1 MVLMPDVRA
10 RSVPTDEH
18 AQLAV
23 DTFRMLADPTRLKI
37 LWILLQGETHVSA
50 LCEHTG
56 ASAPAVSQHLAKLRL
71 AGLVTSRR
79 EGTFIHYSATSAHVR
94 RLLTE
99 ALSHAEHL
107 TGEVRG
113 ADRHTYDG

>member
-1 MVLMPDVRA
+1 MPDVRA

-37 LWILLQGETHVSA
+37 LWILLQGEANVSA
-50 LCEHTG
+50 LCQEAG

-79 EGTFIHYSATSAHVR
+79 AGTFIYYNATSAHVR

-99 ALSHAEHL
+99 ALSYAEHVA
-107 TGEVRG
+107 GEVTG
-113 ADRHTYDG
+113 AEPHTYDT

>member
-1 MVLMPDVRA
+1 MPDVRA
-10 RSVPTDEH
+10 SSVPTDEH

-23 DTFRMLADPTRLKI
+23 ETFRMLADPTRVKI
-37 LWILLQGETHVSA
+37 LWLLLHDEHNVSA
-50 LCEHTG
+50 LCQEVG

-79 EGTFIHYSATSAHVR
+79 EGTFIYYRATSAHVR

-99 ALSHAEHL
+99 ALSHAEHVA
-107 TGEVRG
+107 GEVSGDAPHSYR
-113 ADRHTYDG
+113 D

>member
-1 MVLMPDVRA
+1 MPDVRA
-10 RSVPTDEH
+10 RSVPKDEH

-37 LWILLQGETHVSA
+37 LWVLLQGEANVSA
-50 LCEHTG
+50 LCQHTG

-71 AGLVTSRR
+71 AGLVSSRR
-79 EGTFIHYSATSAHVR
+79 EGTYIYYSATSAHVR

-99 ALSHAEHL
+99 ALSHAEHVS
-107 TGEVRG
+107 GEVTG
-113 ADRHTYDG
+113 TDPHTYDA

>member
-1 MVLMPDVRA
+1 MPDVRA
-10 RSVPTDEH
+10 TSVPTDEH

-37 LWILLQGETHVSA
+37 LWILLQGEANVST
-50 LCEHTG
+50 LCQHTD

-79 EGTFIHYSATSAHVR
+79 EGTYIYYSATSAHVR

-99 ALSHAEHL
+99 ALAHAEHV
-107 TGEVRG
+107 TGEVTG
-113 ADRHTYDG
+113 TDPHSYEA

>member
-1 MVLMPDVRA
+1 MPDVRA
-10 RSVPTDEH
+10 SSVPTDEH

-37 LWILLQGETHVSA
+37 LWLLLQGEANVST
-50 LCEHTG
+50 LCQQTG

-71 AGLVTSRR
+71 AGFVTGRR
-79 EGTFIHYSATSAHVR
+79 EGTFIYYSATSAHVR

-99 ALSHAEHL
+99 ALSHAEHVA
-107 TGEVRG
+107 GEVTG
-113 ADRHTYDG
+113 TEPHTYDT